1 MESSAKIDIPGN
13 ARTRD
18 AAKDKMLAARGA
30 KSKVPGQ
37 IALYA
42 FITVFVFF
50 CLAPFVWTFLTSL
63 KGQNDLYAVPI
74 QYLPASATFASY
86 NQIFHIERFT
96 RSLLNSAI
104 VAGSATAFSLVIGAF
119 CAYAIA
125 RLNFPGKNILLA
137 LVLGIAMFPGIAIIG
152 PLYRN
157 FQDVPLTH
165 WNLTNN
171 YLALILPN
179 VTFTLPICIWTLTAF
194 FSDLP
199 MELEESARVDGCT
212 RMQTFFKIVTPLAA
226 PGVFTA
232 AILLFIQA
240 WNEFLFART
249 FMSQPDRLTATVAIA
264 QFEGADAASAY
275 PWGQITAA
283 SVIVTLPLVFLV
295 LAFQRRIISGLT
307 AGAVKG

>member
-1 MESSAKIDIPGN
+1 MTAPANTLSHWERAGVRAASRH
-13 ARTRD
+13 ARAR
-18 AAKDKMLAARGA
+18 MLEAV
-30 KSKVPGQ
+30 SFYTFVT
-37 IALYA
+37 A
-42 FITVFVFF
+42 FVIF
-50 CLAPFVWTFLTSL
+50 CLGPFVWTLLTSL
-63 KGQNDLYAVPI
+63 KGPTTIFEVPI
-74 QYLPASATFASY
+74 RYLPTPPDLGNYAE
-86 NQIFHIERFT
+86 IFGLDRF
-96 RSLLNSAI
+96 RWALVNSTI
-104 VAGSATAFSLVIGAF
+104 VASSATAISLVIGSV

-125 RLNFPGKNILLA
+125 RLNFPFKNLLLA

-152 PLYRN
+152 PLFREFN
-157 FQDVPLTH
+157 A
-165 WNLTNN
+165 WGLTNN

-199 MELEESARVDGCT
+199 AELEESARVDGCT
-212 RMQTFFKIVTPLAA
+212 RLQAFYKITVPLAA

-249 FMSQPDRLTATVAIA
+249 FMSQPTRLTATVAIA
-264 QFEGADAASAY
+264 QFEGADISAQY

-283 SVIVTLPLVFLV
+283 SIVITLPLVVLV
-295 LAFQRRIISGLT
+295 LLFQRRIISGLT